1 MLQNVQII
9 IWSVGVSKIVKAI
22 VIKLL
27 PDKRREKTVV
37 PDWKEPAPPEQNEV
51 LCEAVFTG
59 LTNGTERNQLI
70 GGNYAPSD
78 ENLPSGG
85 GYQNVGRVIE
95 TGPDVTQLQI
105 GDMIYAS
112 VDHVERF
119 TIAEN
124 GLLLKLPDDVDPA
137 EAALF
142 GISGVAMHCCRRVD
156 PRIGERVL
164 IVGQGCIGMFAA
176 QIAHAMGARVSVCDI
191 DESRLEQA
199 RQLGIAEQVI
209 NTSGDGWDAQIGD
222 GGFDVVMDFA
232 GAVDMV
238 TPMIR
243 ACKTRGRLLL
253 VAGRFDVH
261 YTFNVGQFKEI
272 SILQCSHF
280 TRDDLENLCRFLR
293 QGSIKIAPLIRHRVN
308 LNEVP
313 QIYRWLRD
321 EPMRLLG
328 TVFEW

>member
-1 MLQNVQII
+1 M
-9 IWSVGVSKIVKAI
+9 KAI

-37 PDWKEPAPPEQNEV
+37 TDWKVPAPPERNEV

-78 ENLPSGG
+78 ESLPCGG

-95 TGPDVTQLQI
+95 TGPDVTQLKV
-105 GDMIYAS
+105 GDLIYAS
-112 VDHVERF
+112 VDHIERW

-142 GISGVAMHCCRRVD
+142 GISGVAMHCCRRID

-176 QIAHAMGARVSVCDI
+176 QIAYAMGARVSVCDI

-199 RQLGIAEQVI
+199 RQLGIAENVF
-209 NTSGDGWDAQIGD
+209 NTSGDGWKAQIAD
-222 GGFDVVMDFA
+222 GGFDAVMDFA
-232 GAVDMV
+232 GAPDMV
-238 TPMIR
+238 TPMIQ

-253 VAGRFDVH
+253 VAGRFDVN

-272 SILQCSHF
+272 SILHCSHF
-280 TRDDLENLCRFLR
+280 TKDDLENLCRFLR
-293 QGSIKIAPLIRHRVN
+293 QGSIKIAPLIRHKVN
-308 LNEVP
+308 LTEVP

>member
-1 MLQNVQII
+1 MRAL
-9 IWSVGVSKIVKAI
+9 

-37 PDWKEPAPPEQNEV
+37 TDWKEPAPPVRNEV

-70 GGNYAPSD
+70 GGNYAPAD
-78 ENLPSGG
+78 ENLPCGG

-95 TGPDVTQLQI
+95 TGPDVTQLQV
-105 GDMIYAS
+105 GDLIYAS

-119 TIAEN
+119 TIQEN
-124 GLLLKLPDDVDPA
+124 GLLLKLPDDIDPA

-142 GISGVAMHCCRRVD
+142 GISGVAMHCCRRID
-156 PRIGERVL
+156 PSIGEKVL
-164 IVGQGCIGMFAA
+164 IVGQGCIGLFAS
-176 QIAHAMGARVSVCDI
+176 QIANAMGARVSVCDI

-199 RQLGIAEQVI
+199 RQLGVAEQVF
-209 NTSGDGWDAQIGD
+209 NTSDDGWDRQIGEGNHD
-222 GGFDVVMDFA
+222 AVMDFA
-232 GAVDMV
+232 GADMV

-253 VAGRFDVH
+253 VAGRFDVN
-261 YTFNVGQFKEI
+261 YTFNVGQFKEV
-272 SILQCSHF
+272 SILHCSHF
-280 TRDDLENLCRFLR
+280 TRDDLENLCRLLQ
-293 QGSIKIAPLIRHRVN
+293 QGSVKIRPLIRHQVN
-308 LNEVP
+308 VNEASQV
-313 QIYRWLRD
+313 YNWLRD

>member
-1 MLQNVQII
+1 M
-9 IWSVGVSKIVKAI
+9 KAI

-37 PDWKEPAPPEQNEV
+37 TDWKEPAPPERNEV

-78 ENLPSGG
+78 ESLPCGG

-105 GDMIYAS
+105 GDLIYAS

-124 GLLLKLPDDVDPA
+124 GLLLKLPDDIDAA

-191 DESRLEQA
+191 DESRLEQV
-199 RQLGIAEQVI
+199 RQLGIAENVF
-209 NTSGDGWDAQIGD
+209 NTSGDGWKAQIAD
-222 GGFDVVMDFA
+222 GSYDAVMDFA
-232 GAVDMV
+232 GVPDMV
-238 TPMIR
+238 TPMIQ

-253 VAGRFDVH
+253 VAGRFDVN

-293 QGSIKIAPLIRHRVN
+293 QGSIKIAPLIRHKVN

>member
-1 MLQNVQII
+1 
-9 IWSVGVSKIVKAI
+9 VKAI

-37 PDWKEPAPPEQNEV
+37 TDWKVPAPPERNEV

-78 ENLPSGG
+78 ENLPCGG

-95 TGPDVTQLQI
+95 TGPDVTQLKV
-105 GDMIYAS
+105 GDLIYAS
-112 VDHVERF
+112 VDHVERW

-142 GISGVAMHCCRRVD
+142 GISGVAMHCCRRID

-164 IVGQGCIGMFAA
+164 IVGQGCIGIFAA
-176 QIAHAMGARVSVCDI
+176 QIAYAMGARVSVCDI
-191 DESRLEQA
+191 DESRLEQMH
-199 RQLGIAEQVI
+199 QLGIAENVF
-209 NTSGDGWDAQIGD
+209 NTSGDGWKAQIAD
-222 GGFDVVMDFA
+222 GGFDAVMDFA
-232 GAVDMV
+232 GAPDMV
-238 TPMIR
+238 TPMIQ

-253 VAGRFDVH
+253 VAGRFDVN

-272 SILQCSHF
+272 SILHCSHF
-280 TRDDLENLCRFLR
+280 TKDDLENLCRFLR
-293 QGSIKIAPLIRHRVN
+293 QGSIKIAPLIRHKVN
-308 LNEVP
+308 LTEVP

>member
-1 MLQNVQII
+1 MR
-9 IWSVGVSKIVKAI
+9 AI

-37 PDWKEPAPPEQNEV
+37 FDWKEPASPVGNEV

-70 GGNYAPSD
+70 SGNYAPAD
-78 ENLPSGG
+78 ESLPCGG

-95 TGPDVTQLQI
+95 TGPDVTQLEI
-105 GDMIYAS
+105 GDLIYAS

-119 TIAEN
+119 SIAEN
-124 GLLLKLPDDVDPA
+124 GLLLKLPEDIDPA
-137 EAALF
+137 AAALF

-176 QIAHAMGARVSVCDI
+176 QIMYAMGARVSVCDI
-191 DESRLEQA
+191 DESRLEQV
-199 RQLGIAEQVI
+199 RELGIAELVL
-209 NTSGDGWDAQIGD
+209 NTSGDGWRKLIADGSFDA
-222 GGFDVVMDFA
+222 VMDFA
-232 GAVDMV
+232 GATDMIS
-238 TPMIR
+238 PMIQ

-253 VAGRFDVH
+253 VAGRFDVN

-272 SILQCSHF
+272 SILHCSHF
-280 TRDDLENLCRFLR
+280 TRDDLENLCRFVR
-293 QGSIKIAPLIRHRVN
+293 QESVRITPLIRHRVN
-308 LNEVP
+308 VTEAP

>member
-1 MLQNVQII
+1 MRAL
-9 IWSVGVSKIVKAI
+9 

-27 PDKRREKTVV
+27 PDKQREKTLVT
-37 PDWKEPAPPEQNEV
+37 DWKEPSAPKGNEV
-51 LCEAVFTG
+51 LCEAVLTG

-95 TGPDVTQLQI
+95 KGPDVSQLQV
-105 GDMIYAS
+105 GDLIYAS

-119 TIAEN
+119 TISEN

-142 GISGVAMHCCRRVD
+142 GISGVAMHCCRRVE

-164 IVGQGCIGMFAA
+164 VVGQGCIGMFAA
-176 QIAHAMGARVSVCDI
+176 QIAYAMGARVSVCDI
-191 DESRLEQA
+191 DESRCEQA
-199 RQLGIAEQVI
+199 RQLGVAEQVF
-209 NTSGDGWDAQIGD
+209 NTSGDGWNTQIAQGSY
-222 GGFDVVMDFA
+222 DVVMDFA
-232 GAVDMV
+232 GAADMV
-238 TPMIR
+238 TPMIQ

-253 VAGRFDVH
+253 VAGRFDVN

-272 SILQCSHF
+272 SILHCSHF
-280 TRDDLENLCRFLR
+280 TRDDLDNLCRLLR
-293 QGSIKIAPLIRHRVN
+293 QGSIKIAPLIRHRVHVN
-308 LNEVP
+308 DASH
-313 QIYRWLRD
+313 IYDLLRD

-328 TVFEW
+328 TVFAW

>member
-1 MLQNVQII
+1 M
-9 IWSVGVSKIVKAI
+9 KAI

-37 PDWKEPAPPEQNEV
+37 TDWKEPAPPERNEV
-51 LCEAVFTG
+51 LCKAVFTG

-70 GGNYAPSD
+70 GGNYAPADAS
-78 ENLPSGG
+78 LPCGG

-105 GDMIYAS
+105 GDLIYAS

-119 TIAEN
+119 KIAEN
-124 GLLLKLPDDVDPA
+124 GLLLKLPDDVQPA

-176 QIAHAMGARVSVCDI
+176 QIAYSMGARVTVCDI
-191 DESRLEQA
+191 DESRLEQV
-199 RQLGIAEQVI
+199 RQLGIAENVF
-209 NTSGDGWDAQIGD
+209 NTSGDGWKAQIAD
-222 GGFDVVMDFA
+222 GSYDAVMDFA
-232 GAVDMV
+232 GVPDMV
-238 TPMIR
+238 TPMIQ

-253 VAGRFDVH
+253 VAGRFDVN

-272 SILQCSHF
+272 SILHCSHF

-293 QGSIKIAPLIRHRVN
+293 QGSVKIAPLIRHRVN

>member
-1 MLQNVQII
+1 M
-9 IWSVGVSKIVKAI
+9 KAI
-22 VIKLL
+22 VITLL
-27 PDKRREKTVV
+27 SDKRREKIVV
-37 PDWKEPAPPEQNEV
+37 EDWNEPDAPTGNEV
-51 LCEAVFTG
+51 LCETVFTG

-78 ENLPSGG
+78 ENLPCGG

-105 GDMIYAS
+105 GDLIYAS

-119 TIAEN
+119 KIQEN
-124 GLLLKLPDDVDPA
+124 GLLLKLPEDVEPS

-142 GISGVAMHCCRRVD
+142 GISGVAMHCCRRVE
-156 PRIGERVL
+156 PRIVEKVL
-164 IVGQGCIGMFAA
+164 IVGQGCIGQFAA
-176 QIAHAMGARVSVCDI
+176 QIAYAMGARVSVCDI
-191 DESRLEQA
+191 EESRLEKA
-199 RQLGIAEQVI
+199 RELGIAEQVI
-209 NTSGDGWDAQIGD
+209 NTSNDGWEKQIRD
-222 GGFDVVMDFA
+222 GGYDAVMDFA
-232 GAVDMV
+232 GVPDMV
-238 TPMIR
+238 TPMVQ

-253 VAGRFDVH
+253 VAGRFDVS

-272 SILQCSHF
+272 SILHCSHF
-280 TRDDLENLCRFLR
+280 TRDDLDNLCRFLR
-293 QGSIKIAPLIRHRVN
+293 QGSIRIEPLIRHKVP
-308 LNEVP
+308 LEDVP

>member
-1 MLQNVQII
+1 
-9 IWSVGVSKIVKAI
+9 VKAI

-27 PDKRREKTVV
+27 PDKRREKIVV
-37 PDWKEPAPPEQNEV
+37 TDWKEPAPPERNEV

-70 GGNYAPSD
+70 GGNYAPAD
-78 ENLPSGG
+78 ESLPCGG

-95 TGPDVTQLQI
+95 TGPDVTQLQV
-105 GDMIYAS
+105 GDLIYAS

-119 TIAEN
+119 KIAEN

-156 PRIGERVL
+156 PRMGERVL

-176 QIAHAMGARVSVCDI
+176 QIAYAMGARVSVCDI
-191 DESRLEQA
+191 DESRLEQM
-199 RQLGIAEQVI
+199 RQLGIAENVF
-209 NTSGDGWDAQIGD
+209 NTSSDGWKAQIAD
-222 GGFDVVMDFA
+222 GSYDAVMDFA
-232 GAVDMV
+232 GVPDMV
-238 TPMIR
+238 TPMIQ
-243 ACKTRGRLLL
+243 ACKARGRLLL
-253 VAGRFDVH
+253 VAGRFDVN

-293 QGSIKIAPLIRHRVN
+293 QGSIKIAPLIRHKVN

>member
-1 MLQNVQII
+1 M
-9 IWSVGVSKIVKAI
+9 KAI

-37 PDWKEPAPPEQNEV
+37 TDWKEPAPPERNEV
-51 LCEAVFTG
+51 LCEAVWTG

-95 TGPDVTQLQI
+95 MGPDVTQLQI
-105 GDMIYAS
+105 GDLLYAS

-119 TIAEN
+119 KIAEN
-124 GLLLKLPDDVDPA
+124 GLLLKLPDDVEPA

-142 GISGVAMHCCRRVD
+142 GISGVAMHCCRRVE

-176 QIAHAMGARVSVCDI
+176 QIAYAMGARVSVCDI
-191 DESRLEQA
+191 DESRLEQV
-199 RQLGIAEQVI
+199 RQLGIAENVF
-209 NTSGDGWDAQIGD
+209 NTSGDGWKAQIAD
-222 GGFDVVMDFA
+222 GSYDAVMDFA
-232 GAVDMV
+232 GATDMV
-238 TPMIR
+238 TPMIQ

-253 VAGRFDVH
+253 VAGRFDVN

-280 TRDDLENLCRFLR
+280 TRDDLENLCRLLR

>member
-1 MLQNVQII
+1 M
-9 IWSVGVSKIVKAI
+9 KAI

-27 PDKRREKTVV
+27 PHKRREKTVV
-37 PDWKEPAPPEQNEV
+37 TDWKEPAPPERNEV

-78 ENLPSGG
+78 ENLPCGG

-105 GDMIYAS
+105 GDLIYAS

-124 GLLLKLPDDVDPA
+124 GLLLKLPDDIDPA

-191 DESRLEQA
+191 DESRLEQV
-199 RQLGIAEQVI
+199 RQLGIAENVF
-209 NTSGDGWDAQIGD
+209 NTSGDGWKAQIAD
-222 GGFDVVMDFA
+222 GSYDAVMDFA
-232 GAVDMV
+232 GVPDMV
-238 TPMIR
+238 TPMIQ

-253 VAGRFDVH
+253 VAGRFDVN

-293 QGSIKIAPLIRHRVN
+293 QGSIKIAPLIRHKVN

>member
-1 MLQNVQII
+1 M
-9 IWSVGVSKIVKAI
+9 KAI

-37 PDWKEPAPPEQNEV
+37 TDWKVPAPPERNEV

-78 ENLPSGG
+78 ESLPCGG

-95 TGPDVTQLQI
+95 TGPDVTQLKV
-105 GDMIYAS
+105 GDLIYAS
-112 VDHVERF
+112 VDHIERW

-142 GISGVAMHCCRRVD
+142 GISGVAMHCCRRID

-176 QIAHAMGARVSVCDI
+176 QIAYAMGARVSVCDI
-191 DESRLEQA
+191 DESRLEQMH
-199 RQLGIAEQVI
+199 QLGIAENVF
-209 NTSGDGWDAQIGD
+209 NTSGDGWKAQIAD
-222 GGFDVVMDFA
+222 GGFDAVMDFA
-232 GAVDMV
+232 GAPDMV
-238 TPMIR
+238 TPMIQ

-253 VAGRFDVH
+253 VAGRFDVN

-272 SILQCSHF
+272 SILHCSHF
-280 TRDDLENLCRFLR
+280 TKDDLENLCRFLR
-293 QGSIKIAPLIRHRVN
+293 QGSIKIAPLIRHKVN
-308 LNEVP
+308 LTEVP

>member
-1 MLQNVQII
+1 MRAL
-9 IWSVGVSKIVKAI
+9 

-27 PDKRREKTVV
+27 PDKRREKGLVT
-37 PDWKEPAPPEQNEV
+37 DWKEPALPVRNEV

-95 TGPDVTQLQI
+95 IGSDVTQLQV
-105 GDMIYAS
+105 DDLIYAS

-119 TIAEN
+119 TVQEN

-156 PRIGERVL
+156 PRIGEKVL

-176 QIAHAMGARVSVCDI
+176 QIANAMGARVSVCDI

-199 RQLGIAEQVI
+199 RKLGVAEQVF
-209 NTSGDGWDAQIGD
+209 NTSGDGWNRLIGEGAYDA
-222 GGFDVVMDFA
+222 VMDFA

-253 VAGRFDVH
+253 VAGRFDVN
-261 YTFNVGQFKEI
+261 YTFNVGQFKEV
-272 SILQCSHF
+272 SILHCSHF
-280 TRDDLENLCRFLR
+280 TRDDLDNLCRLLQ
-293 QGSIKIAPLIRHRVN
+293 QGSVKIAPLIRHRVHV
-308 LNEVP
+308 NEAS
-313 QIYRWLRD
+313 QIYNWLRD

>member
-1 MLQNVQII
+1 MR
-9 IWSVGVSKIVKAI
+9 AI
-22 VIKLL
+22 VTTLL

-37 PDWKEPAPPEQNEV
+37 TDWKAPATPVRNEV
-51 LCEAVFTG
+51 MCQAVFTG

-70 GGNYAPSD
+70 GGNYAPAD

-95 TGPDVTQLQI
+95 TGPDVTQLQV
-105 GDMIYAS
+105 GDLIYAS

-119 TIAEN
+119 KIQEN
-124 GLLLKLPDDVDPA
+124 GLLLKLPSDIAPSD
-137 EAALF
+137 AALF
-142 GISGVAMHCCRRVD
+142 GISGVAMHCCRRVE
-156 PRIGERVL
+156 PRIGEKVL

-176 QIAHAMGARVSVCDI
+176 QIAYAMGARVTVCDI
-191 DESRLEQA
+191 EESRLEQA
-199 RQLGIAEQVI
+199 RQLNVAENVY
-209 NTSGDGWDAQIGD
+209 NTRGDGWKTQIAD
-222 GGFDVVMDFA
+222 GTYDVVMDFA
-232 GAVDMV
+232 GAVDLV
-238 TPMIR
+238 TPMIQ

-253 VAGRFDVH
+253 VAGRFDVN

-272 SILQCSHF
+272 SILHCSHF
-280 TRDDLENLCRFLR
+280 TRDDLENLCRLLR

-308 LNEVP
+308 VADAP

>member
-1 MLQNVQII
+1 M
-9 IWSVGVSKIVKAI
+9 KAI

-37 PDWKEPAPPEQNEV
+37 TDWKVPAPPERNEV

-78 ENLPSGG
+78 ENLPCGG

-95 TGPDVTQLQI
+95 TGPDVTQLKV
-105 GDMIYAS
+105 GDLIYAS
-112 VDHVERF
+112 VDHVERW

-142 GISGVAMHCCRRVD
+142 GISGVAMHCCRRID

-164 IVGQGCIGMFAA
+164 IVGQGCIGIFAA
-176 QIAHAMGARVSVCDI
+176 QIAYAMGARVSVCDI
-191 DESRLEQA
+191 DESRLEQMH
-199 RQLGIAEQVI
+199 QLGIAENVF
-209 NTSGDGWDAQIGD
+209 NTSGDGWKAQIAD
-222 GGFDVVMDFA
+222 GGFDAVMDFA
-232 GAVDMV
+232 GAPDMV
-238 TPMIR
+238 TPMIQ

-253 VAGRFDVH
+253 VAGRFDVN

-272 SILQCSHF
+272 SILHCSHF
-280 TRDDLENLCRFLR
+280 TKDDLENLCRFLR
-293 QGSIKIAPLIRHRVN
+293 QGSIKIAPLIRHKVN
-308 LNEVP
+308 LTEAP

>member
-1 MLQNVQII
+1 M
-9 IWSVGVSKIVKAI
+9 KAI

-37 PDWKEPAPPEQNEV
+37 TDWKEPAPPVRNEV

-78 ENLPSGG
+78 ENLPCGG

-105 GDMIYAS
+105 GDLIYAS

-124 GLLLKLPDDVDPA
+124 GLLLKLPDDVDSA

-176 QIAHAMGARVSVCDI
+176 QIAYAMGARVSVCDI
-191 DESRLEQA
+191 DESRLEQV
-199 RQLGIAEQVI
+199 RQLGIAEDVF
-209 NTSGDGWDAQIGD
+209 NTSGDGWKSQIADGSYDA
-222 GGFDVVMDFA
+222 VMDFA
-232 GAVDMV
+232 GVPDMV
-238 TPMIR
+238 TPMIQ

-253 VAGRFDVH
+253 VAGRFDVN

-272 SILQCSHF
+272 GILQCSHF

-308 LNEVP
+308 LTEVP

>member
-1 MLQNVQII
+1 MRAL
-9 IWSVGVSKIVKAI
+9 

-27 PDKRREKTVV
+27 PDKRREKTLVN
-37 PDWKEPAPPEQNEV
+37 DWKEPSEPQGNQV

-95 TGPDVTQLQI
+95 TGTDVSQLEV
-105 GDMIYAS
+105 GDLIYAS

-119 TIAEN
+119 TIPEN
-124 GLLLKLPDDVDPA
+124 GLLHKLSDDIDPA

-142 GISGVAMHCCRRVD
+142 GISGVAMHCCRRVE

-164 IVGQGCIGMFAA
+164 VVGQGCIGMFAA
-176 QIAHAMGARVSVCDI
+176 QIAFAMGARVSVCDI
-191 DESRLEQA
+191 DDSRLEQV
-199 RQLGIAEQVI
+199 RQLGIAEQVF
-209 NTSGDGWDAQIGD
+209 NTSGDGWNTQIAQGSY
-222 GGFDVVMDFA
+222 DVVMDFA
-232 GAVDMV
+232 GAADMV
-238 TPMIR
+238 TPMIQ

-253 VAGRFDVH
+253 VAGRFDVN

-272 SILQCSHF
+272 SILHCSHF
-280 TRDDLENLCRFLR
+280 TRDDLENLSRLLR
-293 QGSIKIAPLIRHRVN
+293 QGSIRIAPLIRHRVPV
-308 LNEVP
+308 NEASQV
-313 QIYRWLRD
+313 YDLLRD
-321 EPMRLLG
+321 DPMQLLG